1 MKTAAKYLAEKGIEV
16 IQTSEQC
23 LMCGFA
29 QDVAVELTKK
39 DENYCVESTS
49 EKMPG
54 PGEDDF
60 AVTYSTLDEALLA
73 VWCFYFAKPVEI
85 NAWVIPMHRRPFWA
99 LSKLQYRLANL
110 AHISEAQFEAIK
122 ETRHRRSL
130 QSLPRGKPI
139 GGLELAARSQFL
151 GCSHVSDA
159 NLRLTIRRD
168 LEEAYVVSKL
178 SLNGF

>member
-1 MKTAAKYLAEKGIEV
+1 MKTALKYLAEKGVEV
-16 IQTSEQC
+16 TQISEQC
-23 LMCGFA
+23 FTCGFA

-39 DENYCVESTS
+39 DENYRLESWQTI
-49 EKMPG
+49 PG

-60 AVTYSTLDEALLA
+60 SVTYSTLDEALLA
-73 VWCFYFAKPVEI
+73 VWCFYFAKPIEI

-122 ETRHRRSL
+122 ETRHRRSWSEGR
-130 QSLPRGKPI
+130 QSVL
-139 GGLELAARSQFL
+139 GLKLAGSSQFL
-151 GCSHVSDA
+151 GCSHVSDV
-159 NLRLTIRRD
+159 NLRLMVRRD

>member
-1 MKTAAKYLAEKGIEV
+1 MKTALKYLAEKGIEV
-16 IQTSEQC
+16 NQISEQC
-23 LMCGFA
+23 FTCGFA
-29 QDVAVELTKK
+29 QDIAVELTKK
-39 DENYCVESTS
+39 DENYRLESWQTI
-49 EKMPG
+49 PG

-85 NAWVIPMHRRPFWA
+85 NAWVVPMHRRPFWA

-130 QSLPRGKPI
+130 P
-139 GGLELAARSQFL
+139 GGRQPVLGLKLADSSQFL

-159 NLRLTIRRD
+159 NLRLMVRRD
-168 LEEAYVVSKL
+168 LEEAYIVS
-178 SLNGF
+178 S